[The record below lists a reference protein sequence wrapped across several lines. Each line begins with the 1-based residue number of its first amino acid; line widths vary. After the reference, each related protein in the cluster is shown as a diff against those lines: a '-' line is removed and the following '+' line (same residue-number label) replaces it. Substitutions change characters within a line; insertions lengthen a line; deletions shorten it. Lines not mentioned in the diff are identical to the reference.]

1 VDGAVFYD
9 LLLPFFLKKTLR
21 RQTHFLIP
29 SHSIVEIAFLAGTPQ
44 EDMLQDDS
52 IHYRKKRRLHSRP
65 TNQVQ
70 FREESQEQEK
80 SLANLLLPLV
90 QLPQPPG
97 LFSLVA
103 CVMQCLTRNGK
114 LKTLFSTGF

>member
-1 VDGAVFYD
+1 MDGAVFYD

-44 EDMLQDDS
+44 DDMLQDDS
-52 IHYRKKRRLHSRP
+52 ITGKRDDCIADQQTKCNSGKNPKNKRSHWQTCCCLWSSFLNRRDSFP
-65 TNQVQ
+65 
-70 FREESQEQEK
+70 
-80 SLANLLLPLV
+80 LLR
-90 QLPQPPG
+90 
-97 LFSLVA
+97 
-103 CVMQCLTRNGK
+103 VMQCLTRNGK